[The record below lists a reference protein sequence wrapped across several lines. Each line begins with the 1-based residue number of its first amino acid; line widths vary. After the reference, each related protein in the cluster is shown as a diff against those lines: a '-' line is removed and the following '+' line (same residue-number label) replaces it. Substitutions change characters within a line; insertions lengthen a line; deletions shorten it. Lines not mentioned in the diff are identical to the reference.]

1 MIKNILILTLV
12 VINGT
17 LIYAYLTRQPTT
29 IVKHIESTVQTTPKP
44 LESVQQ
50 QQAPSE
56 ITLLTQEEDFTSL
69 AAQLRERGLSEDLV
83 RQMVLAAINRDFLA
97 QEQSRQIETPYW
109 QRPERDRYETV
120 MAALS
125 NEEAKRTLLLEIFGE
140 DIVED
145 PVFADLFKPL
155 SETLAFLSSDKQIAL
170 DSLRRSG
177 QAAST
182 VQGSGF
188 LREDRTEIRA
198 TAADLSR
205 AIQELLTP
213 DEYLEVQLR
222 DSRLA
227 QTIKRNMDGMD
238 YGEQEFRDIF
248 QIRNALESDTERA
261 SGPGGRDAYIAAREA
276 TNEQVRDYLG
286 EKRFTEYER
295 LQDPLFRSL
304 KTVGERYNASD
315 ADVVA
320 VYDMTSQANSQIREL
335 SQNKQL
341 STQETRQ
348 RVEKIQAETQSD
360 IVDLVG
366 EDAAKSVLD
375 NTRRYNFRRSG
386 RGSR

>member
-29 IVKHIESTVQTTPKP
+29 IVKHIERVAHITPTP
-44 LESVQQ
+44 NESLQQ
-50 QQAPSE
+50 QQAVPE
-56 ITLLTQEEDFTSL
+56 IELLTEEEDFTTL
-69 AAQLRERGLSEDLV
+69 AAQLRERGLSEYLV

-97 QEQSRQIETPYW
+97 EEQSRQITTPYW
-109 QRPERDRYETV
+109 QRPERNRYETV
-120 MAALS
+120 MTALS
-125 NEEAKRTLLLEIFGE
+125 NEEAKRTLLLDIFGE
-140 DIVED
+140 DIAED
-145 PVFADLFKPL
+145 PVFAGLFKPL
-155 SETLAFLSSDKQIAL
+155 DEALAFLSSDKQIAL

-177 QAAST
+177 QAAIM

-198 TAADLSR
+198 TAADLNR
-205 AIQELLTP
+205 AIEELLTP

-227 QTIKRNMDGMD
+227 QSIKRNMDGMD

-248 QIRNALESDTERA
+248 QIRHALESDAEQA
-261 SGPGGRDAYIAAREA
+261 SGPGGRDAIIAAREA

-286 EKRFTEYER
+286 DERFTEYER

-320 VYDMTSQANSQIREL
+320 VYDLTNQANTEIRAL

-341 STQETRQ
+341 TAQETRQ
-348 RVEKIQAETQSD
+348 RVEQIQAEMQNE

-366 EDAAKSVLD
+366 KDAADSVLD
-375 NTRRYNFRRSG
+375 NTRRFNFRRTRRG
-386 RGSR
+386 R

>member
-17 LIYAYLTRQPTT
+17 LIYAYLMRQPTT
-29 IVKHIESTVQTTPKP
+29 IVKRIESAAQTTPKP

-56 ITLLTQEEDFTSL
+56 IALLTQEEDFTTL
-69 AAQLRERGLSEDLV
+69 AAQLRERSLSEDLV

-97 QEQSRQIETPYW
+97 EAQSRQIETPYW

-120 MAALS
+120 MVHLS
-125 NEEAKRTLLLEIFGE
+125 NEETKRRLLLEIFGE

-155 SETLAFLSSDKQIAL
+155 SETLDFLSSDKQIAL

-182 VQGSGF
+182 VQGTGF

-198 TAADLSR
+198 TAADLNR
-205 AIQELLTP
+205 AIQELLTT

-227 QTIKRNMDGMD
+227 QTLKRNMDGMD

-248 QIRNALESDTERA
+248 QIRHALESNTERV
-261 SGPGGRDAYIAAREA
+261 SGPGGREAYIATREA

-286 EKRFTEYER
+286 DKRFTEYER

-315 ADVVA
+315 TDVVA
-320 VYDMTSQANSQIREL
+320 VYDISNQANSQIREL
-335 SQNKQL
+335 SQKKQL
-341 STQETRQ
+341 TAQETRQ
-348 RVEKIQAETQSD
+348 RIEKIQAETQSE

-386 RGSR
+386 RGNR

>member
-29 IVKHIESTVQTTPKP
+29 IVKHIERVAHITPTP
-44 LESVQQ
+44 NESPQQ
-50 QQAPSE
+50 QQAAPE
-56 ITLLTQEEDFTSL
+56 IALLTEEEDFTTL

-97 QEQSRQIETPYW
+97 EEQSRQITTPYW
-109 QRPERDRYETV
+109 QRPERNRYETV

-125 NEEAKRTLLLEIFGE
+125 NEEAKRTLLLDIFGE
-140 DIVED
+140 DIVGD

-155 SETLAFLSSDKQIAL
+155 DEALAFLSSDKQIAL
-170 DSLRRSG
+170 DSLRRSA
-177 QAAST
+177 QAASM

-198 TAADLSR
+198 TAADLNR
-205 AIQELLTP
+205 AIEELLTP

-227 QTIKRNMDGMD
+227 QSIKRNMDGMD

-248 QIRNALESDTERA
+248 QIRHALESDAEQA
-261 SGPGGRDAYIAAREA
+261 LGPGGRDAIIAAREA

-286 EKRFTEYER
+286 DERFTEYAR

-320 VYDMTSQANSQIREL
+320 VYDLTNQANTEIRAL

-341 STQETRQ
+341 TAQETRQ
-348 RVEKIQAETQSD
+348 RVEQIQAEMQNE

-366 EDAAKSVLD
+366 KDAADSVLD
-375 NTRRYNFRRSG
+375 NTRRFNFRRTRRG
-386 RGSR
+386 R

>member
-17 LIYAYLTRQPTT
+17 FIYAYLTRQPTT
-29 IVKHIESTVQTTPKP
+29 IVKHIERVAHITSTPN
-44 LESVQQ
+44 ESLQQ
-50 QQAPSE
+50 QQAVPE
-56 ITLLTQEEDFTSL
+56 IELLTEEEDFTTL
-69 AAQLRERGLSEDLV
+69 AAQLRERGLSEYLV

-97 QEQSRQIETPYW
+97 EEQSRQITTPYW
-109 QRPERDRYETV
+109 QRPERNRYETV
-120 MAALS
+120 MTALS
-125 NEEAKRTLLLEIFGE
+125 NEEAKRTLLLDIFGE
-140 DIVED
+140 DIAED
-145 PVFADLFKPL
+145 PVFAGLFKPL
-155 SETLAFLSSDKQIAL
+155 DEALAFLSSDKQIAL

-177 QAAST
+177 QAAIM

-198 TAADLSR
+198 TAADLNR
-205 AIQELLTP
+205 AIEELLTP

-227 QTIKRNMDGMD
+227 QSIKRNMDGMD

-248 QIRNALESDTERA
+248 QIRHALESDAEQA
-261 SGPGGRDAYIAAREA
+261 SGPGGRDAIIAAREA

-286 EKRFTEYER
+286 DERFTEYER

-320 VYDMTSQANSQIREL
+320 VYDLTNQANTEIRAL
-335 SQNKQL
+335 SQNKPVSYTHL
-341 STQETRQ
+341 TLPTNRE
-348 RVEKIQAETQSD
+348 V
-360 IVDLVG
+360 
-366 EDAAKSVLD
+366 
-375 NTRRYNFRRSG
+375 
-386 RGSR
+386 